1 MLALPAL
8 DSLCK
13 QRLRLSNKAYNTKR
27 KSMMDSVTK
36 GMSIKM
42 IKEKELEYECGQMM
56 ARRKLENGSTINYIA
71 AARFDFQMATV
82 IVGNTR
88 IALRKNMEHLSI
100 LVEANTSGN
109 C

>member
-1 MLALPAL
+1 
-8 DSLCK
+8 
-13 QRLRLSNKAYNTKR
+13 
-27 KSMMDSVTK
+27 MMDSGTK

-42 IKEKELEYECGQMM
+42 IKEKELEYEYGQMM

-71 AARFDFQMATV
+71 AARFDSQTATV